1 MRPSVKPVPLPAG
14 FHTVT
19 LALTLR
25 DVEKAIGFY
34 TRAFGAEELM
44 RFFGPDEKSIV
55 HAEIKIGDS
64 LIILGEEHPEMGCH
78 GPQSLRGTS
87 VSLYLYVEDADHAF
101 TRAVA
106 AGAKADQ
113 PVADMFWGDRCGQLT
128 DPFGHRWNLATRQEN
143 LTQEEMRKRAGAFF
157 AQMALQAG

>member
-1 MRPSVKPVPLPAG
+1 
-14 FHTVT
+14 
-19 LALTLR
+19 
-25 DVEKAIGFY
+25 
-34 TRAFGAEELM
+34 M

-64 LIILGEEHPEMGCH
+64 IIILGEEHPEMGCH

-101 TRAVA
+101 TRAVP

-113 PVADMFWGDRCGQLT
+113 RVADMFWGDRCGQLT

>member
-1 MRPSVKPVPLPAG
+1 MTPSVKPVPLPAG

-19 LALTLR
+19 PALILR
-25 DVEKAIGFY
+25 DLEKAIGFY
-34 TRAFGAEELM
+34 KRAFGAEERM
-44 RFFGPDEKSIV
+44 RFLGPDEKTFM

-64 LIILGEEHPEMGCH
+64 IIMLGEEHLEMGCQ
-78 GPQSLRGTS
+78 GPQSLGGTP

-128 DPFGHRWNLATRQEN
+128 DPFGHRWNLATRQEH